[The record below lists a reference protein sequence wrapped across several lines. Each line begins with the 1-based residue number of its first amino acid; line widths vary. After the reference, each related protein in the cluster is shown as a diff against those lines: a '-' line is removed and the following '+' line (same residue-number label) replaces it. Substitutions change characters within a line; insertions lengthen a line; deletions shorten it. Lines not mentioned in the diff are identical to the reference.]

1 MLPFTSIW
9 EKLIQIVR
17 AFMLPSFTSLHFLPY
32 SLGLTHTHTLTHTH
46 LHLKLVSAA
55 CERSQ
60 YVSIVLSV
68 DSPLLRLVSMV
79 LSLTCA
85 IQNTPQ
91 LSAQHG
97 VKHQTPDD
105 WDAFVQINVLFG
117 KCPSELIFMR
127 RITTLDRLL
136 IKASSSHKSL
146 LSSLKYPF
154 VFPTHF
160 CYKMSCQQ
168 VVCFPT
174 VVQGENV
181 SLIRE

>member
-1 MLPFTSIW
+1 
-9 EKLIQIVR
+9 
-17 AFMLPSFTSLHFLPY
+17 MLPSFTSLHFLPY

-105 WDAFVQINVLFG
+105 
-117 KCPSELIFMR
+117 
-127 RITTLDRLL
+127 
-136 IKASSSHKSL
+136 
-146 LSSLKYPF
+146 
-154 VFPTHF
+154 
-160 CYKMSCQQ
+160 
-168 VVCFPT
+168 
-174 VVQGENV
+174 
-181 SLIRE
+181 